1 MAHPGR
7 ARVNAISTALPDSQL
22 RLGGGRGRGRKDG
35 EGGREREREMWS
47 SGEERTGDCMSCDC
61 GWEEGEGRRGGGCR
75 GVGVTEDEASDRK
88 RMEEP
93 QQNMRL

>member
-1 MAHPGR
+1 
-7 ARVNAISTALPDSQL
+7 
-22 RLGGGRGRGRKDG
+22 
-35 EGGREREREMWS
+35 
-47 SGEERTGDCMSCDC
+47 MSCDC
-61 GWEEGEGRRGGGCR
+61 GWGEGEGRRGGGCT

>member
-22 RLGGGRGRGRKDG
+22 RLGGRGGKEGWRGR
-35 EGGREREREMWS
+35 EGGSKRERELE
-47 SGEERTGDCMSCDC
+47 GDCVSCDC
-61 GWEEGEGRRGGGCR
+61 GWGEGEGRRGGGCT